1 MGQLPLLFEVENC
14 SCDPNNL
21 TVNPK
26 GCGENGNVDKDQNF
40 TFNINFHNIGSGDAH
55 NIYVTDKLDLD
66 LDLTSLKIL
75 SSSHTITDIAINPDQ
90 TILVK
95 FDDIELEPD
104 SVGHLT
110 FSISPLANLDDG
122 IVIVNQAAIY
132 FDNNDVVLTNVTLNT
147 LYDIPNPSAIFE
159 YSRNCSSSDLA
170 FDFFYTGNTPDN
182 ATYSWTFE
190 DGTPATSTGQNP
202 SNIEFSSEGS
212 KIVTLEVSR
221 FGCTSLFMDTI
232 EVTSV
237 LNSSKD
243 SVFICH
249 DDELILVDLDSLYI
263 HLSHGDC
270 VGECEEETESR
281 IMAVNNKND
290 FNFSISPNPS
300 SGDFK
305 AKIIYTGEKPRFI
318 DFKICNSMGII
329 VNLPN
334 KIVSENG
341 NSMIFE
347 FDSGLFSGI
356 YLVRVFIDDSMKT
369 LKLLIE

>member
-1 MGQLPLLFEVENC
+1 MTNTILYIEFTRDSLSQVNTFVSILNSNYIFE
-14 SCDPNNL
+14 
-21 TVNPK
+21 
-26 GCGENGNVDKDQNF
+26 F
-40 TFNINFHNIGSGDAH
+40 A
-55 NIYVTDKLDLD
+55 KLII
-66 LDLTSLKIL
+66 SLL
-75 SSSHTITDIAINPDQ
+75 SSLFIFYLGILYSKKDAIRKDN
-90 TILVK
+90 IRLNSVK
-95 FDDIELEPD
+95 IYLSTWLDDIEKDCKHNYFFFAEVATAFKEFL
-104 SVGHLT
+104 LLKFQ
-110 FSISPLANLDDG
+110 FSIKFSETKAEKVFKLDD
-122 IVIVNQAAIY
+122 V
-132 FDNNDVVLTNVTLNT
+132 
-147 LYDIPNPSAIFE
+147 
-159 YSRNCSSSDLA
+159 
-170 FDFFYTGNTPDN
+170 
-182 ATYSWTFE
+182 
-190 DGTPATSTGQNP
+190 
-202 SNIEFSSEGS
+202 
-212 KIVTLEVSR
+212 
-221 FGCTSLFMDTI
+221 
-232 EVTSV
+232 
-237 LNSSKD
+237 
-243 SVFICH
+243 
-249 DDELILVDLDSLYI
+249 ELILVDLDSLYI

-305 AKIIYTGEKPRFI
+305 AKIVYTGEKPRFI